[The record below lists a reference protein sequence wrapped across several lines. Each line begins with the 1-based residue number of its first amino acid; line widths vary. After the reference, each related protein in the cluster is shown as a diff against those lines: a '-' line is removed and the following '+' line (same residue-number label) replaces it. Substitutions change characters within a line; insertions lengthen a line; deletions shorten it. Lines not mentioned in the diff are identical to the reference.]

1 MFSISNSIDRPVPLI
16 MQRKPILPMEI
27 RTRWQRGFRRKSGN
41 GAYIKVAILRLE
53 IDFDPDQFELLPSEM
68 SVTVFNSCSIC
79 CHVSAAAAVRSNTQV
94 SKLAHNR
101 RYCSEF
107 PFFEKIEPCCE
118 IGVRVCEIGSATSLM
133 KKAAAA
139 LVPEFSIMAAK
150 AGSDDWQ
157 LSTPEIL
164 QLF

>member
-1 MFSISNSIDRPVPLI
+1 
-16 MQRKPILPMEI
+16 MQRKPILPMEV
-27 RTRWQRGFRRKSGN
+27 RTRWQRGFRRKSGS
-41 GAYIKVAILRLE
+41 GAYTKVSILRVE

-68 SVTVFNSCSIC
+68 SVGVINSCFNG
-79 CHVSAAAAVRSNTQV
+79 CHQTPSCDSRNVQV

-107 PFFEKIEPCCE
+107 PFFETIDPCCE
-118 IGVRVCEIGSATSLM
+118 IGVRVSEIVSATSLI

-139 LVPEFSIMAAK
+139 LVPEFAVKAAK
-150 AGSDDWQ
+150 TGSEEWQ

>member
-1 MFSISNSIDRPVPLI
+1 MLLSSISNSIDRPAPLI

-27 RTRWQRGFRRKSGN
+27 RTRWQRGFRRRSGN
-41 GAYIKVAILRLE
+41 GAYTKVAILRLE

-68 SVTVFNSCSIC
+68 SVTVFNSCSIS
-79 CHVSAAAAVRSNTQV
+79 CHQTSPSAGAQV

-101 RYCSEF
+101 RFCSEF
-107 PFFEKIEPCCE
+107 PFFEKVEPCCE
-118 IGVRVCEIGSATSLM
+118 IGVRVCEIASSTSLI

-139 LVPEFSIMAAK
+139 LVPEFSIRAAK